1 MSALFRGGPARLV
14 LAAHALLAV
23 ALVAA
28 GCGSTAIGGE
38 QEPASLDPASP
49 RIAAEGIAF
58 DAAALAVPA
67 NRPFTLVFENR
78 EAVPHNVSI
87 YSDAGRQDRRF
98 EGVVFSGP
106 ATRWYPV
113 PALAPGS
120 YVFVCDVHPDMSGQ
134 LVAS

>member
-1 MSALFRGGPARLV
+1 MSTTFRAARLV
-14 LAAHALLAV
+14 LAAV
-23 ALVAA
+23 ALVIA
-28 GCGSTAIGGE
+28 GCGGTAAGGE
-38 QEPASLDPASP
+38 QPPESLDPNSP
-49 RIAAEGIAF
+49 KIAAEALAF
-58 DAAALAVPA
+58 DAASLTVPA

-87 YSDAGRQDRRF
+87 YSDAARKDRRF

-113 PALAPGS
+113 PALASGT
-120 YVFVCDVHPDMSGQ
+120 YVFVCDVHPNMRGS